1 MSLTSQ
7 FLLYVTAFRL
17 AIIAA
22 GIVSMILGY
31 RLFIR
36 GIYPSGG
43 GESSIDFKA
52 PGSGFTLKNAAP
64 GTCFG
69 VFGVVLITAML
80 IQGSPQFTYEMM
92 QKAGGGSDNPA
103 SSSKLELR
111 GDAEAPSA
119 FAALVEKGMAFE
131 KAGDTPH
138 AAEAYQQALAGL
150 AVPMNQLAWLYYEQ
164 SRTERALPLARM
176 AAQLDPENPA
186 ILHTLAEVVARQGDR
201 AQAIKLMEKAA
212 GLDSRYQA
220 KLDELKQTVR

>member
-17 AIIAA
+17 AIIGA
-22 GIVSMILGY
+22 GIVSMVLGY

-43 GESSIDFKA
+43 GDSSIDFKA
-52 PGSGFTLKNAAP
+52 AGSSFTLKNTAP

-69 VFGVVLITAML
+69 IFGIALITAML

-92 QKAGGGSDNPA
+92 QKAANGADNPA
-103 SSSKLELR
+103 TSAKLELR
-111 GDAEAPSA
+111 GGAGAPST
-119 FAALVEKGMAFE
+119 FAALVEKGMAYE
-131 KAGDTPH
+131 KAGDTSH

-150 AVPMNQLAWLYYEQ
+150 AVPMNQLAWLYYQQ
-164 SRTERALPLARM
+164 SRTEQALPLARM

-186 ILHTLAEVVARQGDR
+186 VLDTLAEVVARQGDR
-201 AQAIKLMEKAA
+201 AQAIRLMEKAA
-212 GLDSRYQA
+212 GLDSRYQG
-220 KLDELKQTVR
+220 KLDELKQTAR